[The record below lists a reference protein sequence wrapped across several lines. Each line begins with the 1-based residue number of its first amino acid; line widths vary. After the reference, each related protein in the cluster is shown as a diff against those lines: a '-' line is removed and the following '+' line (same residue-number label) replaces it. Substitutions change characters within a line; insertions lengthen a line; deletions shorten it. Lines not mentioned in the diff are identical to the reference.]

1 MSEYDGVNESDRLRY
16 AAEGIEEA
24 FCKYRDRRLISIR
37 INKNGKKKEARY
49 GCKRKTL
56 RLMRDAISMLHLASV
71 YDDCIEEWLDG
82 DLAEDQIEK
91 RLKEGLSEVK
101 GKRILLRR
109 EKIADEVPEEGVY
122 RECVDGIWYAEKD
135 GRPKEC
141 DELIKYNYHVKK
153 GRVGRR
159 VCANCLSYEY
169 ERCHRRLFQAEVSP
183 NGVCLCWTD
192 PMLSLCLSCVHG
204 GEFDGRRTHCKLHGG
219 ECYSRM
225 CKDYL
230 RKDMKGKMRL
240 KVRPDVS
247 IQTRN
252 DDNAQD

>member
-1 MSEYDGVNESDRLRY
+1 MSRYDGENESDRLRF
-16 AAEGIEEA
+16 AAERIEEA

-37 INKNGKKKEARY
+37 INKAGKRKEVRY

-56 RLMRDAISMLHLASV
+56 RLMRDAISILQLASV
-71 YDDCIEEWLDG
+71 YDACVEEWLDG
-82 DLAEDQIEK
+82 GLAEDEIEK
-91 RLKEGLSEVK
+91 RLREGLSEAK
-101 GKRILLRR
+101 GKRLMLRR

-141 DELIKYNYHVKK
+141 DELIKYNYHVRK

-159 VCANCLSYEY
+159 VCANCLSNENG
-169 ERCHRRLFQAEVSP
+169 RCHRHLFQTEVSP

-204 GEFDGRRTHCKLHGG
+204 GEFDGRHTHCKLCGG
-219 ECYSRM
+219 ECYSRK
-225 CKDYL
+225 CRDYV
-230 RKDMKGKMRL
+230 RKDMKGKMRF
-240 KVRPDVS
+240 KIRPDVS